1 MRLLLDTQ
9 IFLWLNLEPEKC
21 SSGLLDICRKVETEL
36 VLSVASI
43 WEIQIKHQLGKLP
56 IDIPLSDIVEA
67 SQREYGM
74 QLLNISPRHIYAL
87 SALPDHHRDPFD
99 RLLIAQAQIESM
111 PLATVDRI
119 IPRYSITTL
128 C

>member
-1 MRLLLDTQ
+1 MKLLLDTQ

-21 SSGLLDICRKVETEL
+21 SSGLLDRCRKTETEL
-36 VLSVASI
+36 ILSVVSI

-56 IDIPLSDIVEA
+56 LDIPLSSIVEDC
-67 SQREYGM
+67 QREYGL
-74 QLLNISPRHIYAL
+74 QLLSIAPRHIYAL

-99 RLLIAQAQIESM
+99 RILIAQAQIESIL
-111 PLATVDRI
+111 LATVDRI
-119 IPRYSITTL
+119 IPRYSVTTL